1 MLEYDHRSYEYN
13 EFLKQWNTL
22 PNIDIRLWNCKLSNY
37 LNICLFYFSY
47 GVFFFFIHYIQ
58 AICIDFHALTF
69 LLSNI
74 QFPSLYQVLIIGNFM
89 HIHSYIC
96 GFVVFLYFGI
106 PWAKIGQYS
115 MHFWNSIW
123 PVSRPREIK
132 QVVIFPSMT
141 LTVRGRY
148 TYINMK

>member
-1 MLEYDHRSYEYN
+1 MHHRSWVQWLN
-13 EFLKQWNTL
+13 EFLKLWNTL
-22 PNIDIRLWNCKLSNY
+22 PNIDIKLSNY
-37 LNICLFYFSY
+37 LKICFIYFSFVV
-47 GVFFFFIHYIQ
+47 VFSLYITFRWFEKNMHNS
-58 AICIDFHALTF
+58 CIDYVIKY
-69 LLSNI
+69 SI
-74 QFPSLYQVLIIGNFM
+74 SLYQVLIIGNFM